1 MKEAEIR
8 DGSVINISSN
18 QDGQAVFPGFSAY
31 AASKGG
37 VSSFTE
43 CIGKEV
49 AKFGI
54 RVNAISPG
62 CVESKLSDDV
72 YEKLQV
78 RIFFAMNN
86 SLFFRFFCF

>member
-1 MKEAEIR
+1 MIEAKIT
-8 DGSVINISSN
+8 DGSVINISSI
-18 QDGQAVFPGFSAY
+18 QDRQAVFPCFSAY
-31 AASKGG
+31 VASKGG
-37 VSSFTE
+37 VASFTE
-43 CIGKEV
+43 SIGKEV

-78 RIFFAMNN
+78 LI
-86 SLFFRFFCF
+86 SLPL

>member
-1 MKEAEIR
+1 MKEAEIK
-8 DGSVINISSN
+8 DGSIINISSN

-43 CIGKEV
+43 SIGKEV

-78 RIFFAMNN
+78 RNTRVLSITVF
-86 SLFFRFFCF
+86 SLHSN

>member
-1 MKEAEIR
+1 MREAEIEE
-8 DGSVINISSN
+8 GSIINISSN

-43 CIGKEV
+43 SIGKEV

-78 RIFFAMNN
+78 
-86 SLFFRFFCF
+86 SKKWK

>member
-1 MKEAEIR
+1 MNKHSIAAMKEAEIT
-8 DGSVINISSN
+8 DGSIINISSI
-18 QDGQAVFPGFSAY
+18 QDGQAVLPGFSAY
-31 AASKGG
+31 VASKGG

-62 CVESKLSDDV
+62 CIESKMSDDI
-72 YEKLQV
+72 YEHLQV
-78 RIFFAMNN
+78 
-86 SLFFRFFCF
+86 